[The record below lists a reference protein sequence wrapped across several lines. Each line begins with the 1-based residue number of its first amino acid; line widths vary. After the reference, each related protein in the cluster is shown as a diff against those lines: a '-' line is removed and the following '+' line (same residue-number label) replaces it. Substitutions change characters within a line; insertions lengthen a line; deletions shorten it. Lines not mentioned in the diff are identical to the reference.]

1 MGQKTVNTFNKGLDF
16 DTSFNK
22 YSNSNYLNGENV
34 RLITS
39 VDYNLNGALSSAL
52 GNDEWFVFQSNDE
65 YLIGICEISQYTI
78 VITSYSG
85 GNRVYRLLTSDFIGA
100 KHLNINAYQIRDGLI
115 GASGLSYDRY
125 SDVLDTPVQI
135 IPRPENPDLLK
146 LYIID
151 GKSQMK
157 VMNVAPSNTGLAA
170 QSPSSFDIVYDV
182 SFADGG
188 IIVDLTSGSLK
199 SGRVQYTYQFYN
211 NNGSETVFSPT
222 YSKMISITKS
232 SESGNSTDYRGTTAG
247 ETTNK
252 GVIVTIYNYN
262 VDVYNNYDKVRVVRI
277 QYSTLNQPPTYT
289 IVADTKLSYFRTDI
303 VDTGQDLGSLTS
315 DEVNYLTRL
324 VKPKTMET
332 KNNYLFQFNI
342 EEDTFNLTKDE
353 FDARAYRYDS
363 GGNTYSGT
371 TQFNPYNNLTNDG
384 TGANQYLFQQTPLAT
399 TIGGSGARIKYSF
412 YEVANTIDDLDGY
425 HTGKQLLLGVD
436 KKDKGYFRD
445 ELYRFG
451 IVFFD
456 KYGRSSFVKWIDD
469 IRMPVSEIVTAS
481 QALTPA
487 TANDLFVRFNV
498 NIPVALHSKVDSF
511 QIVRCP
517 RTASDR
523 TVIGCGISGHVT
535 KLSSTEGYFTF
546 NSVASTSIYPRYQT
560 TTAAKANILE
570 FITPEYNYNNKTIQ
584 PGSRLDLFNA
594 TSIKSTVDADGG
606 NLGSQFLVTKIKSY
620 GTSIPTSRLD
630 VASIIGRNYNEDQDN
645 SVNVD
650 GIAIKNYGKNSGA
663 DLHGL
668 KGSTPIV
675 QLVNDYVPG
684 ANTQARYTRLRQ
696 LTYPYGGANINSI
709 SFNEFIP
716 ASQVIDIASGVEDYV
731 ADAIY
736 GDCTIGMFEY
746 NRGIWEDKLSGQD
759 NLADLMYIPV
769 ESSIDFNYTVNPS
782 FNTLYNG
789 GTSRSPFY
797 AMHEV
802 AGVYQIDS
810 SSNLYT
816 QDFDLYTYNSV
827 YSQIGSDRVYIAE
840 PLNYS
845 SNTKFPARVI
855 KSELKTNGE
864 STDSWTKFFPNN
876 FKDVDGK
883 FGDGIALYLM
893 NNQLYFFQEKA
904 YGYLPVQEKSVAT
917 TSDGQQTVLGI
928 GGVLDRFDY
937 INTGAGITHLRNL
950 TSTQNALYFYDTNNN
965 KICSFSGSHEVLSD
979 KLGVG
984 SFVNSIAQNIY
995 NHTLP
1000 VTLIHDYLRNEV
1012 SFSFFGLNKSLIY
1025 SELAQSFVSMDTYN
1039 TLDYYR
1045 IGNDVFSCNQNFGN
1059 GVVQSSKIYKHNVD
1073 ILGDIPN
1080 YYGVDA
1086 PVKIA
1091 VVVNPNNVI
1100 VNRYDVLSFTFNENT
1115 KIDTYRCYN
1124 SYQDTGVIT
1133 VNDENLLRRFRT
1145 WRTNTLFNSS
1155 DDTRLKDT
1163 YLIVEIT
1170 YSTGTDRIVVS
1181 DIVTTYTPLNLWGD
1195 NSA

>member
-22 YSNSNYLNGENV
+22 YSNDNYLNGENV

-39 VDYNLNGALSSAL
+39 ADYNLNGALSSTL

-65 YLIGICEISQYTI
+65 YLIGMCEISQYTI
-78 VITSYSG
+78 VITRYRN
-85 GNRVYRLLTSDFIGA
+85 GNRVYRLDTVDFIA
-100 KHLNINAYQIRDGLI
+100 NKHTNISSFQIRDGMI
-115 GASGLSYDRY
+115 GATGLDYDRY
-125 SDVLDTPVQI
+125 NNNLDIPVQI

-157 VMNVAPSNTGLAA
+157 VMNVAPSNTGLASQA
-170 QSPSSFDIVYDV
+170 PASFDLVYDV
-182 SFADGG
+182 SFSDGG
-188 IIVDLTSGSLK
+188 ITVNLTSGSLK
-199 SGRVQYTYQFYN
+199 AGRVQYTYQFYN
-211 NNGSETVFSPT
+211 TSGSETVFSPG
-222 YSKMISITKS
+222 YSKMISLTNS
-232 SESGNSTDYRGTTAG
+232 SSSGNSTDYRGTPAG

-252 GVIVTIYNYN
+252 GVIVSIYNYN
-262 VDVYNNYDKVRVVRI
+262 VDMYSNYNKVRLVRI
-277 QYSTLNQPPTYT
+277 HYSTLNQPPTYT
-289 IVADTKLSYFRTDI
+289 IVADVPLSRYQTDI
-303 VDTGQDLGSLTS
+303 VDAGQDLGSLTS
-315 DEVNYLTRL
+315 DEVNYLTRI
-324 VKPKTMET
+324 VTPKTIET

-342 EEDTFNLTKDE
+342 EEDTFNVTDDE
-353 FDARAYRYDS
+353 FDARAYRYDGS
-363 GGNTYSGT
+363 RNTYSGT
-371 TQFNPYNNLTNDG
+371 TQFNPYNNLNND
-384 TGANQYLFQQTPLAT
+384 AIASNWYIYQYDPNPYKRIL
-399 TIGGSGARIKYSF
+399 GGNGARIKYSF
-412 YEVANTIDDLDGY
+412 YETTDSIDDLGPTN
-425 HTGKQLLLGVD
+425 TGLGLLHKVED
-436 KKDKGYFRD
+436 RNKGYFRD
-445 ELYRFG
+445 EIYRFG

-469 IRMPVSEIVTAS
+469 IRMPVTDFITNQTAS
-481 QALTPA
+481 NISAK
-487 TANDLFVRFNV
+487 DLFVRFNV
-498 NIPVALHSKVDSF
+498 NIPVSLHAKIDSF
-511 QIVRCP
+511 QIVRCQ
-517 RTASDR
+517 RTAADR
-523 TVIGCGISGHVT
+523 TVISCGLSGHIQD
-535 KLSSTEGYFTF
+535 KDGKGMFMSSSTRD
-546 NSVASTSIYPRYQT
+546 SIAYPRFLST
-560 TTAAKANILE
+560 GGIKRNILE
-570 FITPEYNYNNKTIQ
+570 FITPEYNYNNKSITT
-584 PGSRLDLFNA
+584 GGRLDIFDAVSSKTTTDVDSGNYEFN
-594 TSIKSTVDADGG
+594 I
-606 NLGSQFLVTKIKSY
+606 TKINGYNTLLS
-620 GTSIPTSRLD
+620 PDRLQ
-630 VASIIGRNYNEDQDN
+630 VSNIYGRNYNEDAN
-645 SVNVD
+645 NALVVD
-650 GIAIKNYGKNSGA
+650 GATILNYCRSDINRKMNA
-663 DLHGL
+663 L
-668 KGSTPIV
+668 KGSTPII
-675 QLVNDYVPG
+675 QLTSDYVT
-684 ANTQARYTRLRQ
+684 ANTNARYTRLRQ
-696 LTYPYGGANINSI
+696 VTYPYGGANINSI

-746 NRGIWEDKLSGQD
+746 NRGIFEDKLSGSD
-759 NLADLMYIPV
+759 SLAELMYIPV
-769 ESSIDFNYTVNPS
+769 ESSIDFNYTINPS

-789 GTSRSPFY
+789 GTRISPFY
-797 AMHEV
+797 AIHEV

-840 PLNYS
+840 PSNYS

-904 YGYLPVQEKSVAT
+904 YGYLPVQEKSVTT

-950 TSTQNALYFYDTNNN
+950 TSSQNALYFYDTNNN
-965 KICSFSGSHEVLSD
+965 KICSYSGSHEVLSD
-979 KLGVG
+979 KLGIG
-984 SFVNSIAQNIY
+984 SFVNTFASGVYDDSQPI
-995 NHTLP
+995 
-1000 VTLIHDYLRNEV
+1000 TLIHDYLRNEV
-1012 SFSFFGLNKSLIY
+1012 NISLFGLNKTLVY
-1025 SELAQSFVSMDTYN
+1025 SEIAQSFVSVDTYS
-1039 TLDYYR
+1039 TLDYYK

-1059 GVVQSSKIYKHNVD
+1059 GVFASSKIYKHNINTAVD
-1073 ILGDIPN
+1073 MPTF
-1080 YYGVDA
+1080 YGTGST
-1086 PVKIA
+1086 VKIA
-1091 VVVNPNNVI
+1091 VVVNPNNII
-1100 VNRYDVLSFTFNENT
+1100 VNRYDVLSFTFNDDI

-1124 SYQDTGVIT
+1124 SYQDTGVIA

-1170 YSTGTDRIVVS
+1170 YSTGADRIVVS